1 MRRFTKIL
9 ILASCFFILALQ
21 AVSAMDALL
30 GEVVS
35 IDEKRR
41 LIVVSV
47 DQNSDAGGAR
57 QIIVSYERQNLPG
70 FAQPGAIVRLW
81 GEYVQGN
88 PEEFR
93 LQRLQNGQ
101 GPDQGHDPTGVRF
114 RLKQG
119 QGEHG
124 IGMGGNQRGRRH

>member
-35 IDEKRR
+35 IDEKNRQ
-41 LIVVSV
+41 IVVSV
-47 DQNSDAGGAR
+47 DHSRDAGGAR
-57 QIIVSYERQNLPG
+57 QVVVSYDRQDLPG
-70 FAQPGAIVRLW
+70 FAQPGAVLRLW
-81 GEYVQGN
+81 GEYVEGN
-88 PEEFR
+88 PDEFR
-93 LQRLQNGQ
+93 LQRLQSGQ

-119 QGEHG
+119 HGEHG
-124 IGMGGNQRGRRH
+124 IGMGGSQRGRRH